1 VAAAR
6 TARQIF
12 ALAGGTFREA
22 IRMKAFAAPTVF
34 AVTAVALSP
43 FLPSD
48 GTPAGAVRLAVS
60 VCLLTATIF
69 GTFAAVMLAALLPA
83 REKRDRTDFLVATK
97 PVPRWGLYAGRALG
111 LSAVLAAMFAGMA
124 MLSWVFVR
132 YTASREASRRDDDR
146 AKVAETL
153 TVKTE
158 SSAGDEA
165 RAEVAEAL
173 TVRTET
179 SAAWET
185 GPVRLPDSGA
195 RKPVTMPRG
204 SKLRWR
210 FMLPPASRHIERF
223 SERFCGRVEIGDGA
237 SSWPEGLVVRAVL
250 PDGTITAA
258 TWADLEPLAAR
269 MGRRFELGREQ
280 VWFDELN
287 RKLPGLAVIEIENT
301 CDRPVVLGAP
311 APVVL
316 QIGANAYVSPG
327 AAYVWRFRLP
337 KGSADPAF
345 RFRASRATEFD
356 QEVQIEIR
364 GSEAAGPVTRKIML
378 EAGGPVLIK
387 IAPEFIPEDGVVT
400 AELRNSSEGGV
411 HMQVGKGLVFSP
423 RGGTFAG
430 ALLRWAA
437 IEIAKVIFLVLLI
450 SAGAMA
456 LSFPIPALLGGAVAA
471 GGYLVSF
478 AMSLIAS
485 GAHSGWMVV
494 FEGILRGLLP
504 DLAGATVA
512 GSVAHGNLVPA
523 WSVLEAA
530 LFLVVVRGGILA
542 ALGGWLAAKR
552 EVDS

>member
-6 TARQIF
+6 TARQIL

-48 GTPAGAVRLAVS
+48 GTPGGAVRLAVS

-83 REKRDRTDFLVATK
+83 REKRDSTDFLVATK

-111 LSAVLAAMFAGMA
+111 LSGVLVAMFAGMA
-124 MLSWVFVR
+124 VLSWVFVR
-132 YTASREASRRDDDR
+132 YTGMRECSRGNDAP
-146 AKVAETL
+146 
-153 TVKTE
+153 
-158 SSAGDEA
+158 G
-165 RAEVAEAL
+165 EVAEAL
-173 TVRTET
+173 AVRTET

-185 GPVRLPDSGA
+185 GPVRLPDAGA
-195 RKPVTMPRG
+195 RKPVTMPPG

-210 FMLPPASRHIERF
+210 FMVPPSARRMERF
-223 SERFCGRVEIGDGA
+223 GGLVEVGDGTL
-237 SSWPEGLVVRAVL
+237 SWPEGLAVRAAL
-250 PDGTITAA
+250 PDGTITAVA
-258 TWADLEPLAAR
+258 WADLEPLAVR

-280 VWFDELN
+280 VWFDEHN
-287 RKLPGLAVIEIENT
+287 RRLPGLAVIEIENT
-301 CDRPVVLGAP
+301 GDSAVVLGAP

-316 QIGANAYVSPG
+316 QIGSNAYVSPG
-327 AAYVWRFRLP
+327 ARYIWRFRLP
-337 KGSADPAF
+337 KGSADPAL
-345 RFRASRATEFD
+345 RFRASRATQFD

-364 GSEAAGPVTRKIML
+364 GEEAAEPVTRDIML
-378 EAGGPVLIK
+378 EAGGPVLIRVS
-387 IAPEFIPEDGVVT
+387 PELIPEDGIVT
-400 AELRNSSEGGV
+400 AELRNVSEGGV
-411 HMQVGKGLVFSP
+411 LMQIGRGLVFAP

-485 GAHSGWMVV
+485 GAHSGWMAV

-530 LFLVVVRGGILA
+530 LFLVVVRGGLLA

-552 EVDS
+552 EVGA